1 MTGFITPKTRYEAP
15 GLGDTDETDPYRA
28 ADILL
33 TRRVAAVV
41 QRDFPGHAWLIEVS
55 HKQGVVMISIPLFM
69 GRHKWVIHIASLKTD
84 PMMKTVMRACG
95 EILERYRIPRQA
107 FSLDNFLTA
116 LNSVPVHARAHHGK
130 LAE

>member
-1 MTGFITPKTRYEAP
+1 MPGFITPKMTYEAP
-15 GLGDTDETDPYRA
+15 GLGDTDEADPHQA
-28 ADILL
+28 ADMRL
-33 TRRVAAVV
+33 TRQIAAVI

-69 GRHKWVIHIASLKTD
+69 GRHKWVIHIETLKTD
-84 PMMKTVMRACG
+84 PMMKSVMRAAG

-116 LNSVPVHARAHHGK
+116 LNTIPVHQRAHHGK

>member
-1 MTGFITPKTRYEAP
+1 MSRFITPKKNYEGP
-15 GLGDTDETDPYRA
+15 GPGGTDESDPYRA
-28 ADILL
+28 ADIRL
-33 TRRVAAVV
+33 TRQVADVI

-69 GRHKWVIHIASLKTD
+69 GRHKWVIHIEKMKTD
-84 PMMKTVMRACG
+84 PMMKSVILAAG

-116 LNSVPVHARAHHGK
+116 LNSIPVHQRAHHGK
-130 LAE
+130 LVE